1 MPGTTLSS
9 TEMIGRLVG
18 FDTTSRNS
26 NLALIDFVRDYLDGW
41 GIRSEL
47 VFDTERRKANLYATI
62 GPADKGGIVLSGH
75 TDVVPVDGQPWES
88 DPFALKETDERLYG
102 RGTCDM
108 KSFVAVALA
117 LVPEFLARGLKTPV
131 HFAFSYDEEVGC
143 LGVRGLL
150 AELRRRPVKP
160 RGCIVGE
167 PTLMRPVI
175 AHKGRKSMRCHIHGK
190 EAHSALTHEG
200 VNAVEMAAELVTY
213 LRGMA
218 QRKREHGPFDP
229 DFTPPYTTI
238 HTGVLKGGTALN
250 IAPREC
256 ELEFEFRNIPGDD
269 LEVFA
274 AEVRRYAETVLLP
287 EMRRVNAATGIVF
300 EEINTTRGLV
310 TSPDD
315 EIVHLAQRLSGANS
329 LGKVSYGTEAGLFQ
343 AEDIPTVICG
353 PGSME
358 QGHKPN
364 EFVSREQVRACEA
377 FMRRLMKHLAH

>member
-9 TEMIGRLVG
+9 ADMIGRLVG

-41 GIRSEL
+41 GIASEL
-47 VFDTERRKANLYATI
+47 VFDAEQRKANLYATI
-62 GPADKGGIVLSGH
+62 GPEDRGGIVLSGH
-75 TDVVPVDGQPWES
+75 TDVVPVDGQPWET
-88 DPFALKETDERLYG
+88 DPFVLKEADGRLYG

-143 LGVRGLL
+143 LGVRELL
-150 AELRRRPVKP
+150 AELRQRPVKP

-175 AHKGRKSMRCHIHGK
+175 AHKGRKSMRCHIHGR

-200 VNAVEMAAELVTY
+200 VNAVEIAAELVTY

-218 QRKREHGPFDP
+218 RRKRDEGPFDH

-238 HTGVLKGGTALN
+238 HTGVIKGGTVLN
-250 IAPREC
+250 IVPRDC
-256 ELEFEFRNIPGDD
+256 SLEFEFRNIPGDD
-269 LEVFA
+269 LEALA

-287 EMRRVNAATGIVF
+287 EMRRVSAATAIVF

-310 TSPDD
+310 TGPDE
-315 EIVHLAQRLSGANS
+315 EIVHLAQRLSGANA

-364 EFVSREQVRACEA
+364 EFVSLEQVRACEA
-377 FMRRLMKHLAH
+377 FMRRLMDHLTH

>member
-26 NLALIDFVRDYLDGW
+26 NLALIGFVQDYLDGW

-47 VFDTERRKANLYATI
+47 VFDGERRKANLYATI
-62 GPADKGGIVLSGH
+62 GPEDRGGIVLSGH
-75 TDVVPVDGQPWES
+75 TDVVPVDGQPWET
-88 DPFALKETDERLYG
+88 DPFVLKEAEGRLYG

-150 AELRRRPVKP
+150 AELRQRPVKP

-175 AHKGRKSMRCHIHGK
+175 AHKGRKSMRCHIHGR

-200 VNAVEMAAELVTY
+200 VNAVEVAAELVTY

-218 QRKREHGPFDP
+218 RRKRDEGPFDH
-229 DFTPPYTTI
+229 DFMPPYTTI
-238 HTGVLKGGTALN
+238 QTGVIKGGTVLN
-250 IAPREC
+250 IVPRDC
-256 ELEFEFRNIPGDD
+256 SLEFEFRNIPGDD
-269 LEVFA
+269 LEVLA
-274 AEVRRYAETVLLP
+274 AELRRYAETVLLP

-300 EEINTTRGLV
+300 EEINTTQGLV
-310 TSPDD
+310 TGPDE

-353 PGSME
+353 PGSMD

-364 EFVSREQVRACEA
+364 EFVSLEQVRACEA
-377 FMRRLMKHLAH
+377 FMRRLMDHLAH

>member
-1 MPGTTLSS
+1 MPGTTLSC
-9 TEMIGRLVG
+9 TDMIGRLVS

-26 NLALIDFVRDYLDGW
+26 NLALIEFVRDYLDTW

-47 VFDTERRKANLYATI
+47 VFDGERRKANLYATI
-62 GPADKGGIVLSGH
+62 GPEDRRGIVLSGH

-88 DPFALKETDERLYG
+88 DPFALKEADARLYG

-150 AELRRRPVKP
+150 AELRQRPVKP

-200 VNAVEMAAELVTY
+200 VNAVEVAAELVTY

-218 QRKREHGPFDP
+218 RRKREQGPFDP
-229 DFTPPYTTI
+229 DFTPAYTTI

-250 IAPREC
+250 IVPRDC

-269 LEVFA
+269 LETLA
-274 AEVRRYAETVLLP
+274 AEIRRYAETTLVP

-310 TSPDD
+310 TSPDE
-315 EIVHLAQRLSGANS
+315 EIVHLAQRLSGANA

-364 EFVSREQVRACEA
+364 EFVSLEQVRACET
-377 FMRRLMKHLAH
+377 FMRRLMDHLAH

>member
-1 MPGTTLSS
+1 MPGTTISS
-9 TEMIGRLVG
+9 ADMIARLVG
-18 FDTTSRNS
+18 FDTTSRES

-167 PTLMRPVI
+167 PTLMRTVI

-250 IAPREC
+250 IVPREC

-269 LEVFA
+269 LEVLA

-377 FMRRLMKHLAH
+377 FMRRLMEHLAH

>member
-1 MPGTTLSS
+1 MPGTTLSC
-9 TEMIGRLVG
+9 TDMIGRLVS

-26 NLALIDFVRDYLDGW
+26 NLALIEFVRDYLDTW

-47 VFDTERRKANLYATI
+47 VFDGERRKANLYATI
-62 GPADKGGIVLSGH
+62 GPEDRRGIVLSGH

-88 DPFALKETDERLYG
+88 DPFALKEADGRLYG

-150 AELRRRPVKP
+150 AELRQRPVKP

-200 VNAVEMAAELVTY
+200 VNAVEVAAELVTY

-218 QRKREHGPFDP
+218 RRKREQGPFDP
-229 DFTPPYTTI
+229 DFTPAYTTI

-250 IAPREC
+250 IVPRDC

-269 LEVFA
+269 LETLA
-274 AEVRRYAETVLLP
+274 AEIRRYAETTLVP

-310 TSPDD
+310 TSPDE
-315 EIVHLAQRLSGANS
+315 EIVHLAQRLSGANA

-364 EFVSREQVRACEA
+364 EFVSLEQVRACET
-377 FMRRLMKHLAH
+377 FMRRLMDHLAH

>member
-9 TEMIGRLVG
+9 ADMIGRLVG

-41 GIRSEL
+41 GIPSEL
-47 VFDTERRKANLYATI
+47 VFDGERRKANLYATI
-62 GPADKGGIVLSGH
+62 GPEDKGGIVLSGH

-88 DPFALKETDERLYG
+88 DPFALKEADDRLYG

-150 AELRRRPVKP
+150 AELRQRPVKP

-167 PTLMRPVI
+167 PTMMRPVI

-200 VNAVEMAAELVTY
+200 VNAVEVAAEIVTY
-213 LRGMA
+213 LRSMA
-218 QRKREHGPFDP
+218 RRKREQGPFDQ

-250 IAPREC
+250 IVPRDC
-256 ELEFEFRNIPGDD
+256 ELEF
-269 LEVFA
+269 
-274 AEVRRYAETVLLP
+274 
-287 EMRRVNAATGIVF
+287 
-300 EEINTTRGLV
+300 
-310 TSPDD
+310 
-315 EIVHLAQRLSGANS
+315 
-329 LGKVSYGTEAGLFQ
+329 
-343 AEDIPTVICG
+343 
-353 PGSME
+353 
-358 QGHKPN
+358 
-364 EFVSREQVRACEA
+364 
-377 FMRRLMKHLAH
+377 

>member
-1 MPGTTLSS
+1 
-9 TEMIGRLVG
+9 
-18 FDTTSRNS
+18 
-26 NLALIDFVRDYLDGW
+26 
-41 GIRSEL
+41 
-47 VFDTERRKANLYATI
+47 
-62 GPADKGGIVLSGH
+62 
-75 TDVVPVDGQPWES
+75 VPVDGQPWES
-88 DPFALKETDERLYG
+88 DPFALKEADGRLYG

-117 LVPEFLARGLKTPV
+117 LVPEFLTRGLKTPV

-150 AELRRRPVKP
+150 AELRQRPVKP

-200 VNAVEMAAELVTY
+200 VNAVEVAAEIVTY

-218 QRKREHGPFDP
+218 RRKREQGPFDP

-238 HTGVLKGGTALN
+238 HTGVLKGGTVLN
-250 IAPREC
+250 IVPRDC

-269 LEVFA
+269 LEVLA
-274 AEVRRYAETVLLP
+274 AEVRRYAETVLVP
-287 EMRRVNAATGIVF
+287 EMQRVNAATGIVF

-364 EFVSREQVRACEA
+364 EFVSLEQVHACEA
-377 FMRRLMKHLAH
+377 FMRRLMDHLAR

>member
-26 NLALIDFVRDYLDGW
+26 NLALIDFVRDYLEGW
-41 GIRSEL
+41 GIASEL
-47 VFDTERRKANLYATI
+47 VFDAERRKANLFATI
-62 GPADKGGIVLSGH
+62 GPKDMGGIVLSGH

-88 DPFALKETDERLYG
+88 DPFVMKEADGRLYG

-117 LVPEFLARGLKTPV
+117 LVPEFLARSLKTPV

-150 AELRRRPVKP
+150 AELRQRPVKP
-160 RGCIVGE
+160 HACIVGE

-175 AHKGRKSMRCHIHGK
+175 AHKGRKSMRCHIHGR

-200 VNAVEMAAELVTY
+200 VNAIEVAAEIVTY

-218 QRKREHGPFDP
+218 RRKRNEGPFDH
-229 DFTPPYTTI
+229 DFAPPYTTI
-238 HTGVLKGGTALN
+238 QTGVIKGGTVLN
-250 IAPREC
+250 IVPRDC
-256 ELEFEFRNIPGDD
+256 SIEFEFRNIPGDD
-269 LEVFA
+269 LEALA
-274 AEVRRYAETVLLP
+274 AEVRRFAETTLLP
-287 EMRRVNAATGIVF
+287 EMRRVSAATGIVF
-300 EEINTTRGLV
+300 EEINTTQGLV
-310 TSPDD
+310 TGPDE
-315 EIVHLAQRLSGANS
+315 EIVHLAQRLSGANA

-364 EFVSREQVRACEA
+364 EFVSLEQVRACEA
-377 FMRRLMKHLAH
+377 FMRRLMDHLTH